1 LPTPTLVPCIPS
13 MCIGTHTD
21 QPSTLRVCFIYVYR
35 YASSSGCLL
44 PRPCHAVRAQPKTE
58 AEKAAD
64 PLAAMVGCCSL
75 TPE

>member
-1 LPTPTLVPCIPS
+1 
-13 MCIGTHTD
+13 
-21 QPSTLRVCFIYVYR
+21 VCFIYVYR